1 MKPLWAPW
9 RMIYVG
15 GDAPPAGCIFCPAP
29 DADRRAMLILWEG
42 PPGVVM
48 LNKYPYASGHLLV
61 APRAHVGN
69 PGEMAAG
76 DFGALAAL
84 LQRAVALVQAEY
96 RPDGVNLGM
105 NLGRT
110 AGAGIEAHLHWH
122 VVPRW
127 QGDTNFMPVL
137 ADVRVMPEHLEAT
150 YDRLFARR
158 ALLDA

>member
-15 GDAPPAGCIFCPAP
+15 GDAPPAGCIFCPEP
-29 DADRRAMLILWEG
+29 QTDRRAALIVWER
-42 PPGVVM
+42 PQALVM

-61 APRAHVGN
+61 APRAHVGD
-69 PGEMAAG
+69 PGDLSHG
-76 DFGALAAL
+76 DFAALAEVL
-84 LQRAVALVQAEY
+84 RRAVGLVRAEY
-96 RPDGVNLGM
+96 QPDGVNLGM

-127 QGDTNFMPVL
+127 HGDTNFMPVL

-150 YDRLFARR
+150 YDRLVARR
-158 ALLDA
+158 ALLDD